1 MQIQDI
7 VQKAAAYLLKNLP
20 QKPAKTIGIIAGT
33 GLGGMGELLE
43 NPLVTP
49 YNTIP
54 GFPVSTVESHAG
66 QLVVG
71 SVADKRVFLFQ
82 GRFHLYEGYTPAQ
95 VVMSV
100 RTLGAL
106 GVKDIILTNAAGAIN
121 PLFEEG
127 EIMAISDH
135 INFTG
140 TSPLIGPNIET
151 WGPRFPDASEIY
163 SRRLLKHAAKHALD
177 LGIPLYQGV
186 YAGVLGPNLET
197 PAETRM
203 FKMLGADAIGM
214 STVMEALA
222 AMHMGMNIL
231 GLSCLANKN
240 LPDCM
245 APVSL
250 EQVVATAGA
259 AVDKLVRLLAHVL
272 PDME

>member
-7 VQKAAAYLLKNLP
+7 VQNAAAYLHKNLP
-20 QKPAKTIGIIAGT
+20 QQPPKTIGIIAGT
-33 GLGGMGELLE
+33 GLGGVVDLLE
-43 NPLVTP
+43 DPIITP
-49 YNTIP
+49 YTAIP
-54 GFPVSTVESHAG
+54 NFPVSTVESHAG

-71 SVADKRVFLFQ
+71 SVADTQVYLFQ
-82 GRFHLYEGYTPAQ
+82 GRFHLYEGYSPAQ

-100 RTLGAL
+100 RTLGVL
-106 GVKDIILTNAAGAIN
+106 GVKKLILTNAAGAIN
-121 PLFEEG
+121 PLFHEG
-127 EIMAISDH
+127 EIMAITDH

-140 TSPLIGPNIET
+140 TSPLIGPNVDN

-163 SRRLLKHAAKHALD
+163 SRVLLDLCAKQALQ

-186 YAGVLGPNLET
+186 YAGVVGPNLET

-222 AMHMGMNIL
+222 AMHMGMDIL
-231 GLSCLANKN
+231 GLSCLANQN

-245 APVSL
+245 AKVSL

-259 AVDKLVRLLAHVL
+259 ACDKLVRLLSHIL
-272 PDME
+272 PQIA